1 MQALAKGNTMSRITV
16 LGGTGYTGS
25 HIVREAVARG
35 HDVTSFS
42 RNAPAEPIDGV
53 HYRTGS
59 IQDELAGLVSTA
71 EVIVGALAPR
81 GELENGL
88 RSLYSAL
95 ASAAAPANK
104 RIGIVGGF
112 SALRLAPGAP
122 RIAYAGEVPP
132 QFATEARVMAEVVDD
147 LVDGAPQGLD
157 WFYVSPAATYGSFA
171 PGEATGTYRTGGDV
185 AIFDENGSSAISGA
199 DFASAIMDEIETPA
213 HTGRQFGVAY

>member
-1 MQALAKGNTMSRITV
+1 MSRITV
-16 LGGTGYTGS
+16 LGGTGYTGAN
-25 HIVREAVARG
+25 IVREAVARG

-42 RNAPAEPIDGV
+42 RNAPAEPIAGV

-59 IQDELAGLVSTA
+59 IHDELAGLVSSA
-71 EVIVGALAPR
+71 DVLVGALAPR
-81 GELENGL
+81 GELETAL
-88 RSLYSAL
+88 RSLYSTLAGVA
-95 ASAAAPANK
+95 ASAST

-171 PGEATGTYRTGGDV
+171 PGEATGTHRTGGDV
-185 AIFDENGSSAISGA
+185 AIFDESGSSAISGA
-199 DFASAIMDEIETPA
+199 DFATAIVDEIESPA
-213 HTGRQFGVAY
+213 HSGQQFGVAY